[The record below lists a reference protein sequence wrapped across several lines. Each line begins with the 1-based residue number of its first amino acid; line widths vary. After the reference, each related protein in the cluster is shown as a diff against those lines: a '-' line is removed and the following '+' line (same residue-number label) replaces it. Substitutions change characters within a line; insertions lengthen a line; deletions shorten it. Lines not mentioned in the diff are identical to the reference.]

1 MAAADNSLIDF
12 GTKMSEIGSELEN
25 DLRVWW
31 DNSPATMATTTSAAV
46 VYDMD
51 GNVCEQPA
59 FVAAAGELTMEEKF
73 VLFPTE
79 SMSWESAQAR
89 CQGLGL

>member
-12 GTKMSEIGSELEN
+12 GSKMKEVGENLEN

-31 DNSPATMATTTSAAV
+31 DNTPATTTSSAVAPAAPV
-46 VYDMD
+46 VIGDMYGD
-51 GNVCEQPA
+51 ACTQPA

-73 VLFPTE
+73 FTFPSE
-79 SMSWESAQAR
+79 SMN
-89 CQGLGL
+89 